1 MGQSGGG
8 PSVNE
13 EADAEEPDESGRD
26 LDASMEDMDE
36 EQAASDAED
45 VNDVTDDYEERSS
58 DA

>member
-13 EADAEEPDESGRD
+13 EAEAEEPDESGRD
-26 LDASMEDMDE
+26 LDASMEDLDE
-36 EQAASDAED
+36 VEEEED
-45 VNDVTDDYEERSS
+45 TNDVTDDYEERSS